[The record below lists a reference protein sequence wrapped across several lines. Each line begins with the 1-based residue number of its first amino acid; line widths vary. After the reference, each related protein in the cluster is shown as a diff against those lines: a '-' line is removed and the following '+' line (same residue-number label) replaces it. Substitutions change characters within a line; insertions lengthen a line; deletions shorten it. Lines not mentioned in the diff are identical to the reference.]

1 VEVEGAFVDVEVE
14 WVLAEVVE
22 AEVKAVEEPSKL
34 DRLVGNKSLAEE
46 DVAWREVAE
55 VVETEITMLV
65 DGNRGV
71 VELVATV
78 DDTVRLPLVTE
89 LVDMLVNSDVLLV
102 VEGEVLVAVNGDVDD
117 RELESVDV

>member
-102 VEGEVLVAVNGDVDD
+102 EGEVLVAVNGDVDD